1 MRNMKRILVIAGV
14 LLSLTACKFGE
25 ENQSVKIDTPK
36 EIKQKEKTTA
46 DVADQDFKDG
56 MTGKVFHNY
65 LEIKMALGN
74 EDPGQVSDVAKSMAA
89 SFETERPELKQLATE
104 LSEASEIQEQR
115 RIFAEFTSKAGDMFE
130 EALSGGTIYRKFCP
144 MAFNNEGAYWYADVE
159 KDTNPYFGS
168 KMPECGA
175 VEKTIT
181 KK

>member
-1 MRNMKRILVIAGV
+1 
-14 LLSLTACKFGE
+14 
-25 ENQSVKIDTPK
+25 
-36 EIKQKEKTTA
+36 
-46 DVADQDFKDG
+46 

-130 EALSGGTIYRKFCP
+130 EALSGLFTGNFARWLLIMKAPTGTP
-144 MAFNNEGAYWYADVE
+144 M
-159 KDTNPYFGS
+159 
-168 KMPECGA
+168 
-175 VEKTIT
+175 
-181 KK
+181 